1 MAAQGGALPKISQQI
16 HVDNAG
22 KWFWNQLK
30 KELAPYPGRA
40 WVVGRVTIA
49 STIVMLL
56 VMTFRLPG
64 GFLGAIFTFFLSREN
79 PMATFRAGSRTVLAF
94 LVGTAYTIIT
104 VSMLIADPL
113 THFLWVP
120 LSLFIA
126 FYLMRVMLDYG
137 TAVAYGFM
145 VAGAIP
151 LWDQTT
157 LNVND
162 RLENSLWITLSVA
175 VGVMVTIVV
184 EFVFRRVHPVTD
196 LTEGIEERLKTVEA
210 VLRHASTNQ
219 PLDSA
224 TDERL
229 TLYTS

>member
-145 VAGAIP
+145 VAGAP
-151 LWDQTT
+151 KAPFGVGLFLVSRFSVAAW
-157 LNVND
+157 
-162 RLENSLWITLSVA
+162 RASMLWI
-175 VGVMVTIVV
+175 
-184 EFVFRRVHPVTD
+184 
-196 LTEGIEERLKTVEA
+196 
-210 VLRHASTNQ
+210 
-219 PLDSA
+219 DSA
-224 TDERL
+224 AAR
-229 TLYTS
+229 TSLLLIKGAWPR